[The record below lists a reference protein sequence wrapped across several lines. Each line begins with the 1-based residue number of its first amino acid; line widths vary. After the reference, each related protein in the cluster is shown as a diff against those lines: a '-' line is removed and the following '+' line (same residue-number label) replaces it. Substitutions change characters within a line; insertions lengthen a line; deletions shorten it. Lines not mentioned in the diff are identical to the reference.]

1 MKIIKSILTLSV
13 LMVTTLSFAQKVKG
27 KIIDNQSKEPLSYAT
42 ITIKDVE
49 YKVLGGTITDEAGNF
64 ELSFSQQVHSVEVA
78 HLGYMTKVLTA
89 PFNFK
94 KDLSISL
101 EADSDVLSE
110 VVIEGEKT
118 SREFLIDRK
127 VINFGSDL
135 QTAGGTVMEAFEQL
149 PELEIDPTTQNI
161 SLRGS
166 SNVRILVN
174 GRPSPLNNADLLD
187 QIDAGQV
194 EKVEI
199 ITSPSARYQA
209 DGASGIVNIILKDQ
223 VIKGLAGSVNIEGR
237 TNPAYGVS
245 GNVTGGFGKINI
257 QARAGYRDTYSI
269 SKTSNDR
276 VFNANTT
283 AQGIAT
289 RREFDG
295 SVKNLNLKA
304 DWFINEKND
313 LSIGFSSTDNEHSI
327 MPVTTINDLN
337 SGEVTVNELESY
349 HLHETKVYNLNYRK
363 RFAEGEKRYLDFDI
377 TLNDNDNL
385 LPSEAIE
392 NGSTVLDNDL
402 FYDNSILN
410 VAGDLF
416 WTFKGNVK
424 LEAGFLYTA
433 KNIDNLE
440 ISANTEGTNVLSY
453 IYDENTYAAYAII
466 NQKWDKVGLQIGLR
480 SEYFV
485 SDGTINN
492 EVNAIER
499 EFWNIFPSLHLSFQ
513 KSDKLNY
520 SFGYNRR
527 ISRPSFYSLNPLTSI
542 NSPLFRRVG
551 NPGLTPSFTDN
562 IEFGLRYNTKAISFN
577 NSLYYRRSS
586 DIINRLFEIQDQVTI
601 MQFTNGGED
610 HTVGLESTVSKDLN
624 SNISV
629 SITGTGYYK
638 RADPQIMDFFYENQ
652 YNYQLRTK
660 FSIRPS
666 KKLSADIQ
674 WNYFGSG
681 RRLNTTSEVFN
692 FMNIAIRYKVLK
704 NNGTLSVRFNDIFRG
719 NIYENQRR
727 SDQIVEN
734 MRWLGQTRI
743 AILSFNYR
751 FSKGSLKKRKQ
762 ANKNYNESGALE

>member
-1 MKIIKSILTLSV
+1 
-13 LMVTTLSFAQKVKG
+13 
-27 KIIDNQSKEPLSYAT
+27 
-42 ITIKDVE
+42 
-49 YKVLGGTITDEAGNF
+49 
-64 ELSFSQQVHSVEVA
+64 
-78 HLGYMTKVLTA
+78 
-89 PFNFK
+89 
-94 KDLSISL
+94 
-101 EADSDVLSE
+101 
-110 VVIEGEKT
+110 
-118 SREFLIDRK
+118 
-127 VINFGSDL
+127 
-135 QTAGGTVMEAFEQL
+135 AGGTVLEAFEQL
-149 PELEIDPTTQNI
+149 PELEIDPITQNI
-161 SLRGS
+161 SLRGG

-194 EKVEI
+194 ESVEI

-223 VIKGLAGSVNIEGR
+223 VIKGLAGSINIEGR

-245 GNVTGGFGKINI
+245 GNVTGGFGKVNI

-269 SKTSNDR
+269 SKTFNDR
-276 VFNANTT
+276 VLNVTPT
-283 AQGIAT
+283 LQDIAT

-313 LSIGFSSTDNEHSI
+313 LSIGFNRTDNEHFI
-327 MPVTTINDLN
+327 IPVTTINDIN

-363 RFAEGEKRYLDFDI
+363 RFTEGEKRYVDFDL

-385 LPSEAIE
+385 LPSEATE

-410 VAGDLF
+410 IAGDLF
-416 WTFKGNVK
+416 WTFEGNFK
-424 LEAGFLYTA
+424 LEAGLLYTA
-433 KNIDNLE
+433 KSIDNLE
-440 ISANTEGTNVLSY
+440 VSASNDGTNVLSY
-453 IYDENTYAAYAII
+453 TYDENTYAAYAII
-466 NQKWDKVGLQIGLR
+466 NQKWDKFGLQIGLR

-513 KSDKLNY
+513 KSDKLDY

-542 NSPLFRRVG
+542 NNPLFRRIG

-562 IEFGLRYNTKAISFN
+562 IELGFRYNTKAISFN

-586 DIINRLFEIQDQVTI
+586 DIINRVFEVQDEITI
-601 MQFTNGGED
+601 MQFANGGED
-610 HTVGLESTVSKDLN
+610 HTVGLESSISKDIT
-624 SNISV
+624 SKISF

-638 RADPQIMDFFYENQ
+638 YADPEIMDFFYEDQ
-652 YNYQLRTK
+652 YNYQFRTK
-660 FSIRPS
+660 FSFSPS

-681 RRLNTTSEVFN
+681 RRLNTTSESFN
-692 FMNIAIRYKVLK
+692 FLNLAMRYKVLK
-704 NNGTLSVRFNDIFRG
+704 NMGAVSFRFNDVFRS
-719 NIYENQRR
+719 NIYWSQRK
-727 SDQIVEN
+727 SNAVVEDI
-734 MRWLGQTRI
+734 RWLGQTRI

-751 FSKGSLKKRKQ
+751 FSKGSVKKRKQ